1 MGVLR
6 ALGLGKDPHVEWMI
20 EAFGAKPGENVVNR
34 LYQGAPKLC
43 RWEGDLRGTPLTFY
57 TNPGN
62 QFRGGSSVYLGKA
75 GPQFMGEM
83 GEYRCAFYHPRQK
96 PSMTLDDPRFAEA
109 ARKAAGDP
117 NWSESFPEEVFEIGL
132 GMGRFA
138 MEPDCPLDPQAGVSD
153 TPLTAR
159 ASGGDVRRGRKRLSL
174 PSRRRHRV
182 SSGFVNARKASVRR
196 GPRRRDP
203 SAVGID
209 GIARH
214 GASPKSSIRGLY
226 PQPRI
231 SPVAS
236 QWAQSAPSS
245 EIARSS

>member
-117 NWSESFPEEVFEIGL
+117 NWSESFPEEVFESGL

-138 MEPDCPLDPQAGVSD
+138 MEPDCPLDPRPVFPILHLLRAPLEAMSDAVESVYLYPAGVAIEFRVASLTREKLLSD
-153 TPLTAR
+153 V
-159 ASGGDVRRGRKRLSL
+159 DRGAEILRLSE
-174 PSRRRHRV
+174 SM
-182 SSGFVNARKASVRR
+182 G
-196 GPRRRDP
+196 
-203 SAVGID
+203 
-209 GIARH
+209 
-214 GASPKSSIRGLY
+214 
-226 PQPRI
+226 
-231 SPVAS
+231 
-236 QWAQSAPSS
+236 
-245 EIARSS
+245 